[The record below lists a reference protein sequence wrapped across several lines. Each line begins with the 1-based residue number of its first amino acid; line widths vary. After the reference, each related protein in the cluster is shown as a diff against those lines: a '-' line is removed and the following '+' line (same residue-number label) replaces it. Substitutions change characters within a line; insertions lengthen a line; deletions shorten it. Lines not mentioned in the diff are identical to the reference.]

1 MATTKR
7 VRASGRVAVVSVLV
21 LTGAAL
27 GACGSAHKSAV
38 ALTKSA
44 TATTSSASPTTSASQ
59 GSSDK
64 IPPVKI
70 SYGHCSTACWE
81 KRLSPPLPASAVKG
95 LYNDCLSAHETLPKT
110 LPRAKNQKQLEQVE
124 QEYFGDLTHEFQD
137 FATSAART
145 IDAVPHPNEVAEQLK
160 TSAAGLAS
168 EYAKGPGEAM
178 SVKAQGYAIGMYIDL
193 ALLHVGCEM
202 TNEPKGFRLPSDL
215 PKS

>member
-7 VRASGRVAVVSVLV
+7 VRASGRVAVVSVLA

-27 GACGSAHKSAV
+27 GACGSTHKT
-38 ALTKSA
+38 ALAPTKA
-44 TATTSSASPTTSASQ
+44 AATTTTTTSASQ

-70 SYGHCSTACWE
+70 SYGHCSTACW
-81 KRLSPPLPASAVKG
+81 KRRLSPPLPASAVKG
-95 LYNDCLSAHETLPKT
+95 LYNDCLSAHETLPRTMPK
-110 LPRAKNQKQLEQVE
+110 AKNQKQLEQVE
-124 QEYFGDLTHEFQD
+124 LEYFEDVAHEFQD

-145 IDAVPHPNEVAEQLK
+145 IDAVPHPNEVAERLK
-160 TSAAGLAS
+160 TAAAGLAA
-168 EYAKGPGEAM
+168 EYAKGPGGAM
-178 SVKAQGYAIGMYIDL
+178 SLKAQGYAIGMYADL

-202 TNEPKGFRLPSDL
+202 TTEPKGFRLPSDL

>member
-7 VRASGRVAVVSVLV
+7 VRASGRVAIVSVLA

-27 GACGSAHKSAV
+27 GACGSTHKSAV

-44 TATTSSASPTTSASQ
+44 TATTSSASPSTSASQ

-64 IPPVKI
+64 IPPFKI
-70 SYGHCSTACWE
+70 SYGHCNTACWE

-95 LYNDCLSAHETLPKT
+95 LYNDCLGAHETLPKT

-168 EYAKGPGEAM
+168 EYAKGPGEAI
-178 SVKAQGYAIGMYIDL
+178 SVKAQGYAIGMYTDL

>member
-7 VRASGRVAVVSVLV
+7 VRASGRVAVVSVLA

-27 GACGSAHKSAV
+27 GACGSTHKT
-38 ALTKSA
+38 ALAPTKA
-44 TATTSSASPTTSASQ
+44 AATTTTTTSASQ

-70 SYGHCSTACWE
+70 SYGHCSTACW
-81 KRLSPPLPASAVKG
+81 KRRLSPPLLASAVKG
-95 LYNDCLSAHETLPKT
+95 LYNDCLSAHETLPRT
-110 LPRAKNQKQLEQVE
+110 MPRAKNQKQLEQVE

-145 IDAVPHPNEVAEQLK
+145 IDAVPHPNEVARRLK
-160 TSAAGLAS
+160 TAAAGLAA
-168 EYAKGPGEAM
+168 EYAKGPGGAM
-178 SVKAQGYAIGMYIDL
+178 SLKAQGYAIGMYIDL

-202 TNEPKGFRLPSDL
+202 TTEPKGFRLPSDL

>member
-1 MATTKR
+1 MATTKT

-38 ALTKSA
+38 APTKA
-44 TATTSSASPTTSASQ
+44 AAKPTTATSASQ

-145 IDAVPHPNEVAEQLK
+145 IDAAPHPNEVAEQLK
-160 TSAAGLAS
+160 TAAAGLAA

-178 SVKAQGYAIGMYIDL
+178 SVKAQGYAIGMYTDL